1 MLINVKTNRLF
12 WHAGAGIDS
21 DSTPDLYKQWLS
33 DENSLI
39 YEQEKKR
46 VSEVWD
52 KMSKSL
58 REIIKAVTR
67 QHLVER
73 NGLAMGQCLT
83 AVGWVG
89 GTLPELYEENGM
101 VEVSMADV
109 AGGGFAVGC
118 CISWTPADVYN

>member
-1 MLINVKTNRLF
+1 MWEKC
-12 WHAGAGIDS
+12 
-21 DSTPDLYKQWLS
+21 
-33 DENSLI
+33 
-39 YEQEKKR
+39 QE
-46 VSEVWD
+46 
-52 KMSKSL
+52 SL

-109 AGGGFAVGC
+109 AGGD
-118 CISWTPADVYN
+118 SQ